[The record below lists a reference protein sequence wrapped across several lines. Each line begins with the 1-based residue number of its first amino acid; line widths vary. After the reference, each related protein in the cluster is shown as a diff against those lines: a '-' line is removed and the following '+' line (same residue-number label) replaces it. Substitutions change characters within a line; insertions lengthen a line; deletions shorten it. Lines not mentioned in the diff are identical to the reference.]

1 MTTRNTDPRFA
12 SLPAQP
18 GIEQLRWYIRQTAAG
33 AVTVHEFLNDFRAV
47 HEAAEKAGGA
57 RYASEEEARAVWD
70 ALWAVEFCV
79 GTAPRPEGDPDERMI
94 PEEVLVTVKRA
105 ALHLAG

>member
-12 SLPAQP
+12 SLPTRP

-33 AVTVHEFLNDFRAV
+33 AITIHEFLQHFRAA

-94 PEEVLVTVKRA
+94 PEEVLVVVKHSA
-105 ALHLAG
+105 PHLGG